1 MLDGYSNS
9 VDLSALPPQIPCKE
23 PMSSTERINLPQPR
37 GGRHHVVT
45 TNKMPRAD
53 VKYFARWL
61 EEIISRGQSLFH
73 SSDFEASPVSL
84 MLSPFYL
91 GRRYPQRLA
100 TSPLAFCKYH
110 LSHCFLMMATN
121 AASREIGRL
130 THMNPVTVIISLG
143 GSS

>member
-1 MLDGYSNS
+1 MVMLDSYSNS
-9 VDLSALPPQIPCKE
+9 MDLSALPPQIPCKE
-23 PMSSTERINLPQPR
+23 PMSSTERIKLPQPR
-37 GGRHHVVT
+37 GGRH
-45 TNKMPRAD
+45 RAD